1 MKRILRL
8 SNGQIAVLYAGVMAV
23 LLGAVAMGTD
33 VGVMYYQWMA
43 LQKGIDSAAL
53 AGVQLLPQPNGPTL
67 AATTV
72 KSYAN
77 NNGVTNSEVTG
88 ITCIDPTLGSY
99 SCSNTASQ
107 PAGFTPTKVHVDA
120 TRVQPYYFARALGLT
135 NVTLKVSSTAFLPPA
150 PSCLNCCAVNCNSSS
165 PPGSPG
171 PSPSP
176 NNVPVSGSGN
186 ACGTGTGEYNI
197 IPIAVDNRTK
207 GVWVQGHTYTLN
219 RVTPGGN
226 GNGAWPDAPGNWG
239 NVTLCEGNGN
249 GGAGLRTAIADG
261 FGGSMSVGQ
270 TLQTEPGAKVGP
282 VNQGF
287 TDLLAASTDNPTSW
301 TRKDPRMVVVPLVDF
316 SGCTGQCSVR
326 ITGFM
331 SFYLDSYV
339 NGGAVHG
346 TFVEYLPDKSI
357 NNPQYPAADAGLV
370 GEGVLIN

>member
-1 MKRILRL
+1 MKRNLGL
-8 SNGQIAVLYAGVMAV
+8 SKGQIAVLYAGVMAV

-33 VGVMYYQWMA
+33 VGVMYYQWMV

-53 AGVQLLPQPNGPTL
+53 AGVNSLPQPNGPAL

-77 NNGVTNSEVTG
+77 SNGVTNSEVTG

-99 SCSNTASQ
+99 PCSNTASQ
-107 PAGFTPTKVHVDA
+107 PAGFTPTKVQVDA

-176 NNVPVSGSGN
+176 NNVPVSGGGS
-186 ACGTGTGEYNI
+186 ACGTVTGQSNI
-197 IPIAVDNRTK
+197 IPIAVDDQTRNS
-207 GVWVQGHTYTLN
+207 WVPGNSYTLN
-219 RVTPGGN
+219 RVTAGGN
-226 GNGAWPDAPGNWG
+226 GNGKWPDAPGNWG
-239 NVTLCEGNGN
+239 NVTLCAGGN

-261 FGGSMSVGQ
+261 FRGSMSVEQ
-270 TLQTEPGAKVGP
+270 TLQTDPGAKVGP

-287 TDLLAASTDNPTSW
+287 NDLLAASTDNPTGW
-301 TRKDPRMVVVPLVDF
+301 TYGDPRMVVVPLVDF
-316 SGCTGQCSVR
+316 SNCLGQCTVK

-339 NGGAVHG
+339 NGGAIHG
-346 TFVEYLPDKSI
+346 TFKRYYPPGSI
-357 NNPQYPAADAGLV
+357 INPVVPTADAGLV
-370 GEGVLIN
+370 GEPILIR